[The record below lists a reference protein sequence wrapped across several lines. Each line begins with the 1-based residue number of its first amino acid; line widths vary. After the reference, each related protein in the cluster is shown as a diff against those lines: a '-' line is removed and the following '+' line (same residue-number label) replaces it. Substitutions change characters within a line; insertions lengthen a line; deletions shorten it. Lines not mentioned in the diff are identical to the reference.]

1 MAIQQTKQQ
10 LESSPIQPQTHQDH
24 QTLLWKAQ
32 KSLKKIRRDGH
43 QHGEQH
49 LDILLKRYG
58 LLEDEK
64 MQKIIRQLICVEA
77 TKRCY
82 QKLKWITKPPKPGV
96 TVVERPSQNG
106 TTETLYD
113 RTTVEQAI
121 LEQNQRHF
129 NQCAGTPFT
138 VGKL

>member
-32 KSLKKIRRDGH
+32 KSLKKIRRDAH
-43 QHGEQH
+43 QHREQH
-49 LDILLKRYG
+49 LDILLKQYG
-58 LLEDEK
+58 LLDDTK
-64 MQKIIRQLICVEA
+64 MQKIVCQLIHSEA

-96 TVVERPSQNG
+96 TFVEQPSQNA
-106 TTETLYD
+106 TMETLYD

-121 LEQNQRHF
+121 LE
-129 NQCAGTPFT
+129 
-138 VGKL
+138 